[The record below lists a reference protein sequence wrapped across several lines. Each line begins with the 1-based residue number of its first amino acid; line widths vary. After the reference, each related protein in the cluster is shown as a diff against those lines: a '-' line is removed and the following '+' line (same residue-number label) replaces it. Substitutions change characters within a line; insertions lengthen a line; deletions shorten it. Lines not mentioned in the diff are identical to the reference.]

1 MRDLPEASRWE
12 QAVRFCS
19 TSILRRKL
27 AASFAEAGR
36 LMDVLEVHGVVGPA
50 AGSAARDVV
59 VSPPAMETAL
69 ASLRARQPEPGT

>member
-12 QAVRFCS
+12 QAVRFHVDAPA
-19 TSILRRKL
+19 KL

-50 AGSAARDVV
+50 AGSAARDVL
-59 VSPPAMETAL
+59 VSPAAMETAL
-69 ASLRARQPEPGT
+69 ASLRARPPEPGT